1 MNSYSIISATA
12 SPDRAA
18 QKFGVRGHVRALKA
32 ATCRRTPKGASSDF
46 VIPSGLV
53 ILNTAALYRNRLPEF
68 INSDQRKDAVCYATL
83 LASHITG
90 DPNLHWNCH

>member
-12 SPDRAA
+12 SPDRDA

-46 VIPSGLV
+46 VIPSPFV
-53 ILNTAALYRNRLPEF
+53 IL
-68 INSDQRKDAVCYATL
+68 
-83 LASHITG
+83 ASSF
-90 DPNLHWNCH
+90 